1 MGKNSTAS
9 SLKCSNQEKNAKRN
23 FLYVKI
29 LKKYDPS
36 KWYRKL
42 LTTSY
47 LLICAFISSKK
58 NENNIAKL
66 WSKECHEFRNDQ
78 KKNHLL
84 YWRLILLFVCLYGVD
99 IAAAATIIEEKFIS
113 GKKAKK
119 EIFLKCGSIV
129 RPKMENKE
137 KKRSPLM
144 AKQIR

>member
-36 KWYRKL
+36 KRYRKL

-58 NENNIAKL
+58 TKITLPNYDRKNVMNFEMT
-66 WSKECHEFRNDQ
+66 
-78 KKNHLL
+78 KKKK
-84 YWRLILLFVCLYGVD
+84 
-99 IAAAATIIEEKFIS
+99 IIYCIDD
-113 GKKAKK
+113 
-119 EIFLKCGSIV
+119 
-129 RPKMENKE
+129 
-137 KKRSPLM
+137 
-144 AKQIR
+144 